1 MNGFSV
7 AFAHVR
13 SSSRCLT
20 KWSSILAW
28 RSINFLIDVLL
39 VHVSDMSC
47 LKLSRAHKE
56 EVISTWFCLPFL
68 YVIGLVAQFYV
79 TSSTWISVSLLS
91 VNIFDLSFPR

>member
-20 KWSSILAW
+20 EWPSILAW
-28 RSINFLIDVLL
+28 ISINFLIDVLL

-47 LKLSRAHKE
+47 LKTVPCTQGGGNQHL
-56 EVISTWFCLPFL
+56 VLPSFSL
-68 YVIGLVAQFYV
+68 CYW
-79 TSSTWISVSLLS
+79 SSGTVLCNFQYLDQCEFAVCQHI
-91 VNIFDLSFPR
+91 